1 LNRCISQEGPFLDQ
15 YKIIIINLKKKKK
28 KKKKQKII
36 ATLDKYFPCGL
47 FEKKSSSW
55 LGAILMGRHIP
66 RLKEWAQ
73 AFNF

>member
-1 LNRCISQEGPFLDQ
+1 MHQPGRAFFRPIQNNNNKF
-15 YKIIIINLKKKKK
+15 KKKKK
-28 KKKKQKII
+28 NKKKQKII